1 MAKRKNKLHA
11 ISKNCPCISPT
22 MVTGVPISSIFGSR
36 AVNSLPRIIIV
47 NAASSSR
54 RPSASKC

>member
-1 MAKRKNKLHA
+1 MKKKPHA

-22 MVTGVPISSIFGSR
+22 IVTGVPISSMFGSR
-36 AVNSLPRIIIV
+36 VVNSRPRIIIV